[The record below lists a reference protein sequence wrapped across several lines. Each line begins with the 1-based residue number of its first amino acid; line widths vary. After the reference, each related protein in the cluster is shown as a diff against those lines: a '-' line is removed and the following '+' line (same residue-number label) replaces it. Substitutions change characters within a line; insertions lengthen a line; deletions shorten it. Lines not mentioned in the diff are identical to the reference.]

1 VAGVG
6 SWENDLATSELTW
19 SEQTYSIFEIDP
31 SGVRLTRP
39 KFAEFIHPEDLA
51 KVDAAFVAS
60 LYEGSPCMVEYR
72 IVIPDGRIKFIDE
85 RWEIFVT
92 NRESRFAWLAPALT

>member
-1 VAGVG
+1 
-6 SWENDLATSELTW
+6 
-19 SEQTYSIFEIDP
+19 
-31 SGVRLTRP
+31 
-39 KFAEFIHPEDLA
+39 
-51 KVDAAFVAS
+51 
-60 LYEGSPCMVEYR
+60 MVEYR